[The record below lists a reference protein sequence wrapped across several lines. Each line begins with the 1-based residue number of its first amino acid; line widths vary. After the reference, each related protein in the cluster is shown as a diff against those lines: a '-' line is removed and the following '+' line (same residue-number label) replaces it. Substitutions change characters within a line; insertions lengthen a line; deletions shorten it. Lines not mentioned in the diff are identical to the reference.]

1 MPGPTPYQYKPD
13 DDPVTVAQQNGI
25 TPEQLI
31 QANPG
36 GYPFSAGQNINI
48 PMLPPLV
55 QNNINQRGR
64 GYGGPYTYATST
76 PAAQPSLLQQRMDQ
90 GYGYDLSQR
99 GRGANANGSFYDMR
113 DRSYGQTPPVDQLNA
128 MRGKGY
134 GQTTTLPPQTGYW
147 QDPAGAPTGNPNN
160 GYGGF
165 EPIRGGD
172 NTDFANTAAARYN
185 AANNIP
191 FLQQSRWDP
200 RRRRYIS
207 VGQWLRQNR
216 RGGRGRGGGGR
227 KAPEQKQ
234 QEFTLTNSFIDF
246 SASAG

>member
-64 GYGGPYTYATST
+64 GYGGPYQYAQA
-76 PAAQPSLLQQRMDQ
+76 PAAAPSLLQQRIDQ
-90 GYGYDLSQR
+90 GQQPQSRL
-99 GRGANANGSFYDMR
+99 GAN
-113 DRSYGQTPPVDQLNA
+113 YGPGYQMQPSINPPPSSAYGTDDSWYRPAAPAAGVITTPP
-128 MRGKGY
+128 G
-134 GQTTTLPPQTGYW
+134 
-147 QDPAGAPTGNPNN
+147 PAGATGNPNN

-200 RRRRYIS
+200 KRRKYIS

-216 RGGRGRGGGGR
+216 RGGRGRGGGG
-227 KAPEQKQ
+227 KKPPEQKQ
-234 QEFTLTNSFIDF
+234 QEFTLTNSFLDF
-246 SASAG
+246 NVSAG

>member
-13 DDPVTVAQQNGI
+13 DDPVTVAQANGI

-64 GYGGPYTYATST
+64 GYGGPYQYGTT
-76 PAAQPSLLQQRMDQ
+76 AAPSLLQQRIDQ
-90 GYGYDLSQR
+90 GQQQGQLLTTRPQSR
-99 GRGANANGSFYDMR
+99 LGAN
-113 DRSYGQTPPVDQLNA
+113 YGPGYQMQPSINPPPSSTYGTDDSWYRPATPVV
-128 MRGKGY
+128 
-134 GQTTTLPPQTGYW
+134 TTPTS
-147 QDPAGAPTGNPNN
+147 PTGNQNS
-160 GYGGF
+160 GG
-165 EPIRGGD
+165 PD

-200 RRRRYIS
+200 KRRKYIS

-216 RGGRGRGGGGR
+216 RGGRGRGGGG
-227 KAPEQKQ
+227 KKPPEQKQ
-234 QEFTLTNSFIDF
+234 QEFTLTNSFLDF
-246 SASAG
+246 NISAG